1 MSRIKQTGTIRI
13 IGITSC
19 LLIIVVL
26 SLILMAQLQ
35 ASHQRQE
42 IFDNYFKDALIGSVL
57 IYSKDMTYHEEDY
70 WNSVLDAY
78 AQIRYARLNQRE
90 TTYADNHALI
100 KLIDYMYYDILEGYS
115 PSREDASIIYDNS
128 VPSMMYDLLNDL
140 SSESKAKELND
151 YLLMV
156 KEEQFKN
163 KTSVIEK
170 TYIFEQIHEMPVYE
184 RLALN
189 SDVLSQPSF
198 GPVCNLNTY
207 AINMTDSLEI
217 GKKLNDNFTEIR
229 IKGIIPSWYLENRT
243 GSRSSTELGSFK
255 YMLND
260 TLLYLTPEENA
271 LVVNET
277 IVRGDVAY
285 LISDYNDWYYVEMV
299 RPLDSNTIY
308 KGWINK
314 NNLGDYRAFESTTGL
329 EVKIKDDYIPEGYEV
344 FEYGLWGKI
353 YDETETHYLLRL
365 YGASVLELKK
375 EHVEGFY
382 DND

>member
-1 MSRIKQTGTIRI
+1 MSKVKQTRNIGI
-13 IGITSC
+13 IGIASC
-19 LLIIVVL
+19 LLIMVVL
-26 SLILMAQLQ
+26 SLIVMTQLQ
-35 ASHQRQE
+35 ELHQRQE
-42 IFDNYFKDALIGSVL
+42 TFDNHFKDALIGSVL
-57 IYSKDMTYHEEDY
+57 IYSKDMTYHEDDY

-78 AQIRYARLNQRE
+78 AHIRYARLNQRE
-90 TTYADNHALI
+90 TTYADNHALS
-100 KLIDYMYYDILEGYS
+100 KLIDYMYFDILEGYS
-115 PSREDASIIYDNS
+115 PSREEASIIYDAD
-128 VPSMMYDLLNDL
+128 VPSKMYGLLSDLT
-140 SSESKAKELND
+140 SESKAKELND

-163 KTSVIEK
+163 KTSVVEK
-170 TYIFEQIHEMPVYE
+170 TYIFEAIHEIPVYE

-189 SDVLSQPSF
+189 SDVLSQPAF

-229 IKGIIPSWYLENRT
+229 IKGIIPSWYLNEQN
-243 GSRSSTELGSFK
+243 GSRSSTELGRFK

-260 TLLYLTPEENA
+260 TLLYLTPEEDA
-271 LVVNET
+271 LVVNDT
-277 IVRGDVAY
+277 IVRGNVAY

-314 NNLGDYRAFESTTGL
+314 NNLGDYKAFESTIGL

-353 YDETETHYLLRL
+353 YDETETHYLLSL
-365 YGASVLELKK
+365 YGASLLELKK
-375 EHVEGFY
+375 DHVEGFY